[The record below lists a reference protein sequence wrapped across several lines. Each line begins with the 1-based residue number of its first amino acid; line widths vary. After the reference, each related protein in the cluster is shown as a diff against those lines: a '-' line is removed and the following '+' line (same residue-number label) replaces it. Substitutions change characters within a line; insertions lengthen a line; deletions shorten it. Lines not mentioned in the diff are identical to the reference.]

1 MSKRTLLRAGLLAAT
16 ALAGTSLTHP
26 AAAQSDAQIETIEKE
41 IKALQAELARV
52 KAQSAARDQQ
62 LKAAQEQATAA
73 QAQARAAQDQAAAA
87 TAASAASTAQQQAIQ
102 AKLAEL
108 PVAAPTPA
116 GPKLPLGTFRVGGVT
131 VTLGGFA
138 AAEGGYRSRNQ
149 AAGIDTGFNGN
160 IPFPN
165 SPNYHIPEYRFT
177 AQQSRFSLLA
187 QGQVDDAT
195 TLSSYMETDFL
206 AAGSSSNS
214 NQSNSYV
221 LRMRH
226 FYATYDNTDTGLHFL
241 GGQSWSLATPYRVG
255 LVPRQENIP
264 LTIDAQY
271 VVGFNWE
278 RQAQLRLTKDFDDHR
293 IWAGISLEEPQT
305 IFGQPAGPNC
315 LTGAPALTGIGGGTL
330 EYSQCG
336 GPNVNSIQSYSDNW
350 APDII
355 AKVAADPGF
364 GHYELWGLLRFLS
377 GRVSYAA
384 SGTGQ
389 NYTTTGQG
397 VGAGMILPVIPRM
410 LDFQLNG
417 LVGQGIGRYG
427 SAQLPDV
434 TFDPNG
440 RIKALNEYQIMGGF
454 VGHPKPS
461 IDIYLYGG
469 AEEIGNRAYNAG
481 GKAYGYGNPAVDLA
495 GCEME
500 LGACSANTSGVVEAT
515 LGAWWRFFK
524 GSFGTMQAGVQ
535 YEYLDR
541 SAFAGAG
548 ATKGSMISPSGN
560 ENVFFVSF
568 RYLPFQ

>member
-1 MSKRTLLRAGLLAAT
+1 MSTRTLLRAGLLAAT
-16 ALAGTSLTHP
+16 ALAGSGLIRP
-26 AAAQSDAQIETIEKE
+26 AAAQSDTQIQTIEKE
-41 IKALQAELARV
+41 IKTLQDELARV
-52 KAQSAARDQQ
+52 KADSAVRDKQ
-62 LKAAQEQATAA
+62 LKAAQDQAK
-73 QAQARAAQDQAAAA
+73 AAQDQAAAA
-87 TAASAASTAQQQAIQ
+87 AAASVASAAQQQALQ

-108 PVAAPTPA
+108 PVAAPIPA

-149 AAGIDTGFNGN
+149 AASIDTGFNGN
-160 IPFPN
+160 IPFAN

-206 AAGSSSNS
+206 AGGSSSNN

-221 LRMRH
+221 LRVRH

-241 GGQSWSLATPYRVG
+241 GGQEWSLATPYRVG

-278 RQAQLRLTKDFDDHR
+278 RQAQLRLTQDFADHR
-293 IWAGISLEEPQT
+293 IWLGISAEEPQT
-305 IFGQPAGPNC
+305 IFGSQAGPNC
-315 LTGAPALTGIGGGTL
+315 LTGANALTGIGGGTM
-330 EYSQCG
+330 EYAQCG
-336 GPNVNSIQSYSDNW
+336 GPNVNSLQSYSDNW

-364 GHYELWGLLRFLS
+364 GHYELWGLLRFLG

-389 NYTTTGQG
+389 NFTTTGQG
-397 VGAGMILPVIPRM
+397 IGAGMILPVIPRM
-410 LDFQLNG
+410 LDFQMNG

-434 TFDPNG
+434 TFDPSG
-440 RIKALNEYQIMGGF
+440 KIKALNEYQVMGGF
-454 VGHPKPS
+454 VAHPKPS
-461 IDIYLYGG
+461 IDIYAYGG
-469 AEEIGNRAYNAG
+469 AEEVANKAYDVG
-481 GKAYGYGNPAVDLA
+481 GKAYGYGNPAVSLA
-495 GCEME
+495 GCQME
-500 LGACSANTSGVVEAT
+500 LGACSANTSGVVEGT
-515 LGAWWRFFK
+515 VGAWWRFFK
-524 GSFGTMQAGVQ
+524 GSFGTMQAGLQ
-535 YEYLDR
+535 YEYIDR
-541 SAFAGAG
+541 SAFAGVG
-548 ATKGSMISPSGN
+548 ATKGSVVSPNGN
-560 ENVFFVSF
+560 ENVIFVSF